1 MLQGERTKHTMISK
15 SYHEHHI
22 ANPKSE
28 LLGGSVSTVCLE
40 YPAMI
45 AV

>member
-1 MLQGERTKHTMISK
+1 MISK
-15 SYHEHHI
+15 SYHEQNI
-22 ANPKSE
+22 ADPKSG
-28 LLGGSVSTVCLE
+28 LLGGSATVCLE